1 MWERWVER
9 VRFWPSFICA
19 HLSPSFSSFLF
30 LPFLCHLSRGKGRVL
45 CGRHLGWM
53 GAERACTEKSGWTG
67 ASWQGSL
74 TDASWCLN
82 PLRVRQRQQA
92 GWLSVTVQL
101 PLEPKAQWQSG
112 TSLHAMA
119 FCLPFP
125 SLVLPLPSS
134 ILVFIF
140 HLRYCEQE
148 SIYLNTDSFDKGQ
161 GKMKRAQNNYDTWMM
176 LKCTTSLR

>member
-53 GAERACTEKSGWTG
+53 GTERACTEKSGWTG

-82 PLRVRQRQQA
+82 PLRVCQRQQA

-134 ILVFIF
+134 ILVF
-140 HLRYCEQE
+140 
-148 SIYLNTDSFDKGQ
+148 SFFPPSP
-161 GKMKRAQNNYDTWMM
+161 TLTFSVLCSVFWMSKLLALPSASF
-176 LKCTTSLR
+176 LKKFFFF